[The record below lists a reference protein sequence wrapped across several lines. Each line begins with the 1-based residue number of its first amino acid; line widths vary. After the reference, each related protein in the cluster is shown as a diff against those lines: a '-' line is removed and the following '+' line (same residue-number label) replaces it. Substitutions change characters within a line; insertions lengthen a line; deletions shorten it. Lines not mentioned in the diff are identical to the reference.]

1 MMRFHFHKAGRDIR
15 RLAVRKGDPLV
26 HAYSDSSREEL
37 IAWGRRYGL
46 KPEWIDDRNALPHF
60 DLFGESVALADD
72 GVSRAELVAD
82 LRRWRDWERQGG
94 KRGNDGGPG
103 PSGL

>member
-1 MMRFHFHKAGRDIR
+1 MRFHYHRAGRDIR
-15 RLAVRKGDPLV
+15 RLAVAKGDPLV

-37 IAWGRRYGL
+37 VAWGQRYGL

-60 DLFGESVALADD
+60 DLFGESVELADD
-72 GVSRAELVAD
+72 GVTRAELVAD
-82 LRRWRDWERQGG
+82 LRRWREWERQVG
-94 KRGNDGGPG
+94 KRGDRGGPG